1 MRQIQLLEDIKH
13 YIEHSI
19 DVKTAIL
26 NNERLLIKIY
36 QASQLVIS
44 SIRRRG
50 KILIAGN
57 GGSAADA
64 MHMATEFVVKF
75 YSTQTPLSAIA
86 LSADSCVISAAAND
100 FNFEYVYSRQIEAL
114 GRENDVLIAIS
125 TSGTSKNILNA
136 IDAAKKKHMQVIFLT
151 SEMLGATYLQKAD
164 IALCVP
170 SDDTPLIQEA
180 HAMIEHL
187 ICLEVEK
194 ERVSRSEP

>member
-1 MRQIQLLEDIKH
+1 MLDDIKH

-26 NNERLLIKIY
+26 NNDRLLLKIY

-44 SIRRRG
+44 SIRRKG

-64 MHMATEFVVKF
+64 MHMATEFTVKF
-75 YSTQTPLSAIA
+75 YSPSSPLAAIA
-86 LSADSCVISAAAND
+86 LSSDSCVITAAGND
-100 FNFEYVYSRQIEAL
+100 FNFEYIFSRQIEAL
-114 GRENDVLIAIS
+114 GRENDVFIAIS

-136 IDAAKKKHMQVIFLT
+136 IDAAKKKNMQVIFLT
-151 SEMLGATYLQKAD
+151 SEMLGAIYLQKAD
-164 IALCVP
+164 IAICVP
-170 SDDTPLIQEA
+170 SDDTALIQEA
-180 HAMIEHL
+180 HEMIEHL

-194 ERVSRSEP
+194 ERADHA